1 MAQGKFISYLRV
13 STDKQGRSGLG
24 IEAQR
29 EAVTGYLN
37 GGQWTLVSEY
47 VETESGRKSDGPKL
61 AAALSHAKAIGAKL
75 VFAKLDRLTRNV
87 DLLRSLV
94 ASDVDLVF
102 CDLPSVP
109 PGPMGKFLLT
119 QMAAVAELEAG
130 LIGER
135 TKKAL
140 AAAKARGV
148 KLGNPNGARALRGK
162 QTGNAEA
169 VAKVKEKATQR
180 ALDLQGIIGAIKS
193 SGITSVRAVTEE
205 LNRQGFSAPR
215 GGSWH
220 DCRGAAS
227 RSSAT
232 KRVSL
237 RLAFRCALAS
247 LHVQAFF
254 RRTAGGR
261 EKLLT
266 WRLLFCQ
273 VVNSRYRS
281 RTASDMY
288 HAADRAGGS
297 CE

>member
-1 MAQGKFISYLRV
+1 MAQGKFVSYLRV

-29 EAVTGYLN
+29 EAVTSYLN
-37 GGQWTLVSEY
+37 GGRWTLVAEY
-47 VETESGRKSDGPKL
+47 VETESGRKSDRPKL

-102 CDLPSVP
+102 CDLPNVP

-119 QMAAVAELEAG
+119 QMASVAELEAG

-169 VAKVKEKATQR
+169 VARIKQNAAQR
-180 ALDLQGIIGAIKS
+180 AADLKGIVNDIQSAGNTTVR
-193 SGITSVRAVTEE
+193 GIAEE
-205 LNRQGFSAPR
+205 LNARDIRAPR
-215 GGSWH
+215 GDTWH
-220 DCRGAAS
+220 PTAVS
-227 RSSAT
+227 RLLTRLNVAT
-232 KRVSL
+232 K
-237 RLAFRCALAS
+237 
-247 LHVQAFF
+247 
-254 RRTAGGR
+254 
-261 EKLLT
+261 
-266 WRLLFCQ
+266 
-273 VVNSRYRS
+273 
-281 RTASDMY
+281 
-288 HAADRAGGS
+288 
-297 CE
+297 